1 MNGSVKET
9 IDDSYISGLIKTE
22 PATGFRL
29 LVEKYSSKLY
39 WHIRRMVVIHDD
51 ADDALQNTFISCW
64 KNIGSFR
71 NESSLYTWLYSIATN
86 EALMII
92 RKRNRLS
99 ELSIDDLP
107 ALFSVANEGDTYF
120 DGDEAETLLQNA
132 ILTLPEK
139 QKAVFLLRY
148 YDEMSYEDISEVTG
162 TSVGALKASYFHA
175 VRKIEKI
182 ITG

>member
-1 MNGSVKET
+1 MKEN
-9 IDDSYISGLIKTE
+9 IDDNYISDLIKTD
-22 PATGFRL
+22 PAKGFRL
-29 LVEKYSSKLY
+29 LVEKYSTRLY

-51 ADDALQNTFISCW
+51 ADDALQNTFINCW

-71 NESSLYTWLYSIATN
+71 KESSLYTWLYSIATN
-86 EALMII
+86 EALMVI

-107 ALFSVANEGDTYF
+107 GLFSVAAEGNSYF
-120 DGDEAETLLQNA
+120 DGDEAEKLLQNA

-148 YDEMSYEDISEVTG
+148 YDEMSYENISEVTG

>member
-1 MNGSVKET
+1 
-9 IDDSYISGLIKTE
+9 
-22 PATGFRL
+22 
-29 LVEKYSSKLY
+29 
-39 WHIRRMVVIHDD
+39 
-51 ADDALQNTFISCW
+51 
-64 KNIGSFR
+64 
-71 NESSLYTWLYSIATN
+71 
-86 EALMII
+86 MII

>member
-1 MNGSVKET
+1 MKENRE
-9 IDDSYISGLIKTE
+9 DSYISGVIKTD

-39 WHIRRMVVIHDD
+39 WHIRRMVVIHED
-51 ADDALQNTFISCW
+51 ADDALQNTFINCW
-64 KNIGSFR
+64 KNLDGFR
-71 NESSLYTWLYSIATN
+71 SESSLYTWLYSIATN
-86 EALMII
+86 EALMLI

-99 ELSIDDLP
+99 ESPIDDLP
-107 ALFSVANEGDTYF
+107 GVFSIAAEGNSYF
-120 DGDEAETLLQNA
+120 DGDEAEALLQSA

-139 QKAVFLLRY
+139 QKIVFLLRY
-148 YDEMSYEDISEVTG
+148 YDEMSYEEISKISG

-182 ITG
+182 ITS

>member
-1 MNGSVKET
+1 VKET
-9 IDDSYISGLIKTE
+9 IDDSYISGLMKKE

-107 ALFSVANEGDTYF
+107 ALFSVAAEGDTYF
-120 DGDEAETLLQNA
+120 DGDAAEILLQNA

-148 YDEMSYEDISEVTG
+148 YDEMSYEDISDVTG

>member
-1 MNGSVKET
+1 MKDT
-9 IDDSYISGLIKTE
+9 TDDNYITGLIKTE

-29 LVEKYSSKLY
+29 LVEKYSSRLY

-51 ADDALQNTFISCW
+51 ADDALQNTFINCW
-64 KNIGSFR
+64 KNIDRFR

-86 EALMII
+86 EALMVI

-99 ELSIDDLP
+99 EASIEDLP
-107 ALFSVANEGDTYF
+107 GIFSVAAEGDSYF
-120 DGDEAETLLQNA
+120 DGDEVETLLQNA

-139 QKAVFLLRY
+139 QKTVFLMRY
-148 YDEMSYEDISEVTG
+148 YDELSYEDISEITG

>member
-1 MNGSVKET
+1 VKDT
-9 IDDSYISGLIKTE
+9 TDDKYISGLIKTD
-22 PATGFRL
+22 PANGFRL

-51 ADDALQNTFISCW
+51 ADDALQNTFINCW
-64 KNIGSFR
+64 KNIDGFR

-107 ALFSVANEGDTYF
+107 GLFSVAAEGNSYF

-148 YDEMSYEDISEVTG
+148 YDEMSYEEISEVTG
-162 TSVGALKASYFHA
+162 TSAGALKASYFHA
-175 VRKIEKI
+175 VKKIEKI

>member
-1 MNGSVKET
+1 VKET
-9 IDDSYISGLIKTE
+9 TDDNYISGLIKTD
-22 PATGFRL
+22 PAAGFRL
-29 LVEKYSSKLY
+29 LVEKYSSRLY

-51 ADDALQNTFISCW
+51 ADDAVQNTFINCW
-64 KNIGSFR
+64 KNIDRFR

-86 EALMII
+86 EALMVI

-99 ELSIDDLP
+99 ESSIEDLP
-107 ALFSVANEGDTYF
+107 GLFSVAAEGNSYF

-148 YDEMSYEDISEVTG
+148 YDEMSYEDISNVTG

-175 VRKIEKI
+175 VKKIEKI